1 MFVYLGG
8 NKLNIPDQY
17 VNNIKHRDRYTTQYE
32 TEFYDG
38 RRVINTINPKFKTF
52 PISVLLKDNLA
63 QGRELLNDFQGS
75 ETTLQIGYYKNV
87 ESFDSGTFIK
97 SGSGTVASGYTKH
110 TEGSGSLYIDHSGSA
125 TMNIY
130 RGFPTPI
137 STEVSGED
145 LMICFDFD
153 ISGSVGGSDTNFSG
167 TIKIKTDNSN
177 LLYCNFTQAD
187 CQYKKNE
194 WYHIVKQAQVSGSPT
209 YTNLISG
216 EINLSGLN
224 TAGTDIYFDNLRFQ
238 DTQEVYIYEGYVLSK
253 QTNEEEHWTISTE
266 SNTYSFADKNG
277 FALDPWNFVQ
287 LFSGSGVPNV
297 SLTNFTIPS
306 PQNVFSGLN
315 VSLLTPTTQYNG
327 FDISNDTQTLI
338 YSGASGT
345 TFGSGTTFN
354 ISKSLDFLVN
364 GVNKNYSGNIPYTF
378 TRNSQMNI
386 AFNVSGY
393 STQSTDINYL
403 NGYEYITTL
412 STSNYYQSFTAI
424 NNSASGGGGMYSLAL
439 LNEIVVFTGTEL
451 ASSYVEIYSDNSNS
465 PNTLITGGTSNIR
478 YVAGGYSTSNVTY
491 YFPYNPTLSSGTKYW
506 IKLVNSGHSF
516 SSFTWGKSFTSY
528 AGGDARVDST
538 NQSFDFGFATGYRST
553 SGVFNYSGNL
563 ILKTGR

>member
-38 RRVINTINPKFKTF
+38 RRVINTINPKYKTF

-194 WYHIVKQAQVSGSPT
+194 WYHIAKKAMVSGSPT

-224 TAGTDIYFDNLRFQ
+224 LAGTDIYFDNLRFQ

-287 LFSGSGVPNV
+287 LFSGSGLSAV
-297 SLTNFTIPS
+297 SLTNF
-306 PQNVFSGLN
+306 NVPAKNSLFSGLTIIPH
-315 VSLLTPTTQYNG
+315 TPFADVPGYSGINIYNN
-327 FDISNDTQTLI
+327 SNQNLI
-338 YSGASGT
+338 YSPSGLSII
-345 TFGSGTTFN
+345 SGDTLN
-354 ISKSLDFLVN
+354 ISQLLTFS
-364 GVNKNYSGNIPYTF
+364 KNSVPQNFSGNLTSTF
-378 TRNSQMNI
+378 LRNSQIGVLFSAGAVLVDDYGPIVNDYTYQI
-386 AFNVSGY
+386 QSGVD
-393 STQSTDINYL
+393 SA
-403 NGYEYITTL
+403 G
-412 STSNYYQSFTAI
+412 FTAI
-424 NNSASGGGGMYSLAL
+424 HNSASGGAGMPQIDLPIAVYKNANIDLGMQIKLYSG
-439 LNEIVVFTGTEL
+439 V
-451 ASSYVEIYSDNSNS
+451 
-465 PNTLITGGTSNIR
+465 TLVTGGTSNTNIIQN
-478 YVAGGYSTSNVTY
+478 YTQSQSF
-491 YFPYNPTLSSGTKYW
+491 YFPYNPTLTSGVAYSIKVFFSGDSSAQVIWGR
-506 IKLVNSGHSF
+506 NSILSG
-516 SSFTWGKSFTSY
+516 
-528 AGGDARVDST
+528 
-538 NQSFDFGFATGYRST
+538 FGYKTYYRAN
-553 SGVFNYSGNL
+553 SGVFNYSGSL
-563 ILKTGR
+563 VLRTGR

>member
-194 WYHIVKQAQVSGSPT
+194 WYHIAKKAMVSGSPT

-224 TAGTDIYFDNLRFQ
+224 LAGTDIYFDNLRFQ

-287 LFSGSGVPNV
+287 LFSGSGLSAV
-297 SLTNFTIPS
+297 SLTNF
-306 PQNVFSGLN
+306 NVPAKNSLFSGLTIIPH
-315 VSLLTPTTQYNG
+315 TPFADVPGYSGINIYNN
-327 FDISNDTQTLI
+327 SNQNLI
-338 YSGASGT
+338 YSPSGLSII
-345 TFGSGTTFN
+345 SGDTLN
-354 ISKSLDFLVN
+354 ISQLLTFS
-364 GVNKNYSGNIPYTF
+364 KNSVPQNFSGNLTSTF
-378 TRNSQMNI
+378 LRNSQIGVLFSAGAVLVDDYGPIVNDYTYQI
-386 AFNVSGY
+386 QSGVD
-393 STQSTDINYL
+393 SA
-403 NGYEYITTL
+403 G
-412 STSNYYQSFTAI
+412 FTAI
-424 NNSASGGGGMYSLAL
+424 HNSASGGAGMPQIDLPIAVYKNANIDLGMQIKLYSG
-439 LNEIVVFTGTEL
+439 V
-451 ASSYVEIYSDNSNS
+451 
-465 PNTLITGGTSNIR
+465 TLVTGGTSNTNIIQN
-478 YVAGGYSTSNVTY
+478 YTQSQSF
-491 YFPYNPTLSSGTKYW
+491 YFPYNPTLTSGVAYSIKVFFSGDSSAQVIWGR
-506 IKLVNSGHSF
+506 NSILSG
-516 SSFTWGKSFTSY
+516 
-528 AGGDARVDST
+528 
-538 NQSFDFGFATGYRST
+538 FGYKTYYRAN
-553 SGVFNYSGNL
+553 SGVFNYSGSL
-563 ILKTGR
+563 VLRTGR